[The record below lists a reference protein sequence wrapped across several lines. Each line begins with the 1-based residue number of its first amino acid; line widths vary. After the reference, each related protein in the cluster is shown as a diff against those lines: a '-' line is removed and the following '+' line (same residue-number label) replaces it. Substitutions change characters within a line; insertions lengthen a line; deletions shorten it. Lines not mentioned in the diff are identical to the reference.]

1 MENIKSVK
9 FNNGIEMPILGFG
22 TFQIQGEE
30 CAKAVETAIKTG
42 YRLIDTAQ
50 GYGNE
55 DFVGIGIRNSGIDR
69 KKLFITT
76 KLWFRKYETEDCKKA
91 LNGSF
96 KKLGVDYLDLVILHW
111 PFGNTY
117 AAYRVLEEYYE
128 QKKIKAIGVSNYAA
142 SQLVDLINFNKVVPA
157 VNQIE
162 TNLLCQQQEL
172 HEIMKKYK
180 VKHQA
185 YSPFGQGKAN
195 EMFENPIIVEI
206 AKKYNKTAR
215 QVALRFLIQCEVGV
229 IPKTINVDRMK
240 ENLNIFDFELT
251 SDEITKI
258 KTMDTDTPLIGSS
271 QNYKIAEMCV
281 NWG

>member
-1 MENIKSVK
+1 METIKL
-9 FNNGIEMPILGFG
+9 NNGVEMPKLGFG
-22 TFQIQGEE
+22 TFLINGEE
-30 CAKAVETAIKTG
+30 CAKSVENAIKSG

-55 DFVGIGIRNSGIDR
+55 EFVGKGIGNSGIDR
-69 KKLFITT
+69 KELFITT
-76 KLWFRKYETEDCKKA
+76 KLWFRKYETDDCIKS
-91 LNGSF
+91 LEESF
-96 KKLGVDYLDLVILHW
+96 EKLRTDYLDLVILHW

-117 AAYRVLEEYYE
+117 AAYRVLEDYYA
-128 QKKIKAIGVSNYAA
+128 KGKIRAIGVSNYMP

-162 TNLLCQQQEL
+162 TNLLCQQKEL
-172 HEIMKKYK
+172 HELMKKYN
-180 VKHQA
+180 VAHQA

-215 QVALRFLIQCEVGV
+215 QVSLKFLMQNEVGV
-229 IPKTINVDRMK
+229 IPKTTSIDRMK
-240 ENLNIFDFELT
+240 ENFDIFDFELT
-251 SDEITKI
+251 QDEISKL
-258 KTMDTDTPLIGSS
+258 KTMDTNTPLIGSS
-271 QNYKIAEMCV
+271 QDYKIAEMCV

>member
-1 MENIKSVK
+1 MQTMKL
-9 FNNGIEMPILGFG
+9 NNGIEMPILGFG
-22 TFQIQGEE
+22 TFLINGEE

-55 DFVGIGIRNSGIDR
+55 EFVGQGIKNSGIDR
-69 KKLFITT
+69 KELFITT
-76 KLWFRKYETEDCKKA
+76 KLWFKNYETVDCKKS
-91 LNGSF
+91 LGESF

-117 AAYRVLEEYYE
+117 AAYRVLQDYYK
-128 QKKIKAIGVSNYAA
+128 QGRIKAIGVSNYMP
-142 SQLVDLINFNKVVPA
+142 SQLVDLINFNEVVPA

-172 HEIMKKYK
+172 HEIMKKYN
-180 VKHQA
+180 VIHQA

-215 QVALRFLIQCEVGV
+215 QVALKFLIQCEVGV
-229 IPKTINVDRMK
+229 IPKTINADRMK
-240 ENLNIFDFELT
+240 ENLDVFDFELT
-251 SDEITKI
+251 KDEIEKLKTIDTKI
-258 KTMDTDTPLIGSS
+258 PLIGSS
-271 QNYKIAEMCV
+271 QNYLVAESCV